1 MVTQRW
7 LLVALVAVAAATAAA
22 RPAEDAPEGPEPVT
36 RTARAGFGSLKKEH
50 RSAAEEQEEEEDQ
63 GPLRYYGGA
72 SGFWDPS
79 TGRRIEEP
87 RAPSDSVAIQPPP
100 EGSSVAEARPVGL
113 SIAGIGGVAASR
125 PQGMALVGPGGLA
138 ISRPVATAI
147 AGVPVGEAIVGPG
160 AGGIGGGGAGG
171 GGGGDDSG
179 SGGDGDG
186 SNGGSRKKAH
196 SRISS
201 SSPQELAVGPGV
213 VGAGGKYSIIPSSV
227 SKAAQPLLLLPLNYY
242 Y

>member
-1 MVTQRW
+1 MGIQRW
-7 LLVALVAVAAATAAA
+7 LLLALVAVAAVGA
-22 RPAEDAPEGPEPVT
+22 RPAEDAAEEPEPST
-36 RTARAGFGSLKKEH
+36 RTARAQYGSLKKEH
-50 RSAAEEQEEEEDQ
+50 RSVADEQQEEEDEQ

-72 SGFWDPS
+72 SGIWDPT
-79 TGRRIEEP
+79 TGRRIEEH
-87 RAPSDSVAIQPPP
+87 RAPSDTVAIQPPP

-147 AGVPVGEAIVGPG
+147 AGVPVGEAIVGAG
-160 AGGIGGGGAGG
+160 AGVGGGGGGAGG
-171 GGGGDDSG
+171 GSGGD
-179 SGGDGDG
+179 DGDG
-186 SNGGSRKKAH
+186 SAGSGSRYKV
-196 SRISS
+196 RTRVSS

-213 VGAGGKYSIIPSSV
+213 AGAAGKYSIIPSSV